1 LTVLSRSQ
9 VVFLKVLLVVGGS
22 ILGFALCQGAYR
34 TLEAQLSIRVVRF
47 FQGHQ
52 SASLGSIPHSI
63 AVRPDHGSGFLA
75 IITPSCSATASILA
89 IGCLA
94 SLSPRFGRLRRLIAT
109 LAAIAAVALGN
120 VARIS
125 LSVIVGVHR
134 GISSLVLFHDWV
146 GGVMT
151 FVYTLGGYVLMLAIL
166 LPNRRRDEAHAK
178 APLGAV

>member
-1 LTVLSRSQ
+1 VLSRTQ
-9 VVFLKVLLVVGGS
+9 VVFLKVLFVIGGS
-22 ILGFALCQGAYR
+22 ILGFILCEAWYR
-34 TLEAQLSIRVVRF
+34 SLEARLSIDVVRY

-52 SASLGSIPHSI
+52 SATLGSIPHSI

-109 LAAIAAVALGN
+109 VVAITAVAMGN
-120 VARIS
+120 IARIA
-125 LSVIVGVHR
+125 LSIIVGVHR

-151 FVYTLGGYVLMLAIL
+151 FVYTLGGYVLMLVVL
-166 LPNRRRDEAHAK
+166 LPNRRRSG
-178 APLGAV
+178 APAEVFVAPT

>member
-1 LTVLSRSQ
+1 LLSRSQ
-9 VVFLKVLLVVGGS
+9 VVFLKVLFVIGGS
-22 ILGFALCQGAYR
+22 ILGFALCQGFYR
-34 TLEAQLSIRVVRF
+34 TLEARLSIGVVRF

-52 SASLGSIPHSI
+52 SATLGSISHSI

-94 SLSPRFGRLRRLIAT
+94 SLSPRYGRLRRLIAT
-109 LAAIAAVALGN
+109 LVAIAAVALGN
-120 VARIS
+120 IARIS

-151 FVYTLGGYVLMLAIL
+151 FVYTLGGYVLMLVIL
-166 LPNRRRDEAHAK
+166 LPNRRRAAAPAK
-178 APLGAV
+178 DPVAAL